1 MKKYFIVLI
10 LGLFLGFCFARS
22 AYAQENYF
30 TPMTAL
36 QAGKENSE
44 SKKENSESS
53 ESKDKYAKEYYYKQY
68 TYPVYIESG
77 DFFETKYALT
87 LQNVKYP
94 DVEFTLTYL
103 QPYIIYSDVETTT
116 MYIPVLLD
124 CIEQNIQAVVD
135 TIDYCGLLGYEDVVI
150 QTLQYLVQ
158 GMENSYNNIRDL
170 AFQYI
175 DAYFEEDFASCIKYM
190 IAIENFYWELFVK
203 IGSLENPNGTNT
215 VTITY
220 TEK

>member
-1 MKKYFIVLI
+1 MRKYFIVLI
-10 LGLFLGFCFARS
+10 LGLFLGVCFARS
-22 AYAQENYF
+22 AYGQ
-30 TPMTAL
+30 
-36 QAGKENSE
+36 
-44 SKKENSESS
+44 
-53 ESKDKYAKEYYYKQY
+53 DAKQYYYKQY
-68 TYPVYIESG
+68 TYPYYVESG

-87 LQNVKYP
+87 LRNVKYP

-116 MYIPVLLD
+116 MYIPVLLV

-135 TIDYCGLLGYEDVVI
+135 TIGYCGLLGYEDEVI
-150 QTLQYLVQ
+150 QTLQYFVQ
-158 GMENSYNNIRDL
+158 AMENSYNNVRDL

-175 DAYFEEDFASCIKYM
+175 EAHAKEDFASCIKYM
-190 IAIENFYWELFVK
+190 IAIENVYWELFVK
-203 IGSLENPNGTNT
+203 IGSMENPNGTNT

>member
-10 LGLFLGFCFARS
+10 VGVCVGVLFARS
-22 AYAQENYF
+22 AYGQENYF
-30 TPMTAL
+30 TPGQTMKAS
-36 QAGKENSE
+36 QDN
-44 SKKENSESS
+44 
-53 ESKDKYAKEYYYKQY
+53 KDKKVNNFYYKQY
-68 TYPVYIESG
+68 TYPYYVESG

-103 QPYIIYSDVETTT
+103 QPYIIYSDVETTA
-116 MYIPVLLD
+116 MYIPVLLG

-135 TIDYCGLLGYEDVVI
+135 TIGYCGLLGCEDEVT
-150 QTLQYLVQ
+150 QTLLYLVQ

-175 DAYFEEDFASCIKYM
+175 EAYFKEDFASCIKYM

-203 IGSLENPNGTNT
+203 IGSMENPDGTNT

>member
-1 MKKYFIVLI
+1 MKKYIVVLI

-30 TPMTAL
+30 TPGQTMKAS
-36 QAGKENSE
+36 Q
-44 SKKENSESS
+44 
-53 ESKDKYAKEYYYKQY
+53 ESKDKDAKEYYYKQY
-68 TYPVYIESG
+68 TYPYYIESG

-87 LQNVKYP
+87 LQNVKYS
-94 DVEFTLTYL
+94 DIEFTLTYL
-103 QPYIIYSDVETTT
+103 QPYIIYSDVETTA
-116 MYIPVLLD
+116 MYIPVLLE

-135 TIDYCGLLGYEDVVI
+135 TIGYCGLLGYEDVVI